1 MIDSTVS
8 AEQRAFLETKLES
21 FEKLEL
27 LHAVRSSGRALT
39 KAELAV
45 AARLDANVVSDALVE
60 LEQAA
65 LVELDVRHEIVTLGL
80 LARDHVCES
89 LMALYHED
97 RTVVLSVLSS
107 IAVKRIRSMTA
118 RAFADAFVLR
128 KKRGDQDG

>member
-1 MIDSTVS
+1 MTGTAIS
-8 AEQRAFLETKLES
+8 AEQRAFLETTLRS

-27 LHAVRSSGRALT
+27 LHAVRTSGRAVSR
-39 KAELAV
+39 AELAV
-45 AARLDANVVSDALVE
+45 ASRLDATVVAAMLVE
-60 LEQAA
+60 LEQAT
-65 LVELDVRHEIVTLGL
+65 LVELDSRSELVTLGV

-89 LMALYHED
+89 LLALYQAD
-97 RTVVLSVLSS
+97 RTVVLSTLSS